1 MKENF
6 HSVSAF
12 NQGKTFPIYLFIHLF
27 NHLADRLCIYLAIY
41 VPSTFED
48 RSHVFNLVP
57 HKGNLKTSQ
66 PIKYILGIGK
76 RGNIEEAFPSME
88 YRFVPEKLTV
98 TTDQYV
104 CFAWAGKS
112 VHPYSRYENMP
123 GRTHNHSFSSLIFP
137 FSFFYCI
144 PFTARRPSK

>member
-1 MKENF
+1 MHSCWPRDHERKLSIRYRLLIKEKHF
-6 HSVSAF
+6 LF
-12 NQGKTFPIYLFIHLF
+12 IYLFIYLF
-27 NHLADRLCIYLAIY
+27 NHLSDRLCIYLAIY
-41 VPSTFED
+41 IPSTFED

-57 HKGNLKTSQ
+57 QNLKTSQ

-112 VHPYSRYENMP
+112 VHP
-123 GRTHNHSFSSLIFP
+123 
-137 FSFFYCI
+137 
-144 PFTARRPSK
+144 

>member
-1 MKENF
+1 MVEKRF
-6 HSVSAF
+6 LSDLFIHSFIRSF
-12 NQGKTFPIYLFIHLF
+12 IYLFVYLF
-27 NHLADRLCIYLAIY
+27 NHLSDRVCIYLAIY
-41 VPSTFED
+41 IPSTFED
-48 RSHVFNLVP
+48 RSQVFNLVP
-57 HKGNLKTSQ
+57 QNLKTSQ

-112 VHPYSRYENMP
+112 VHPYSRNENMP